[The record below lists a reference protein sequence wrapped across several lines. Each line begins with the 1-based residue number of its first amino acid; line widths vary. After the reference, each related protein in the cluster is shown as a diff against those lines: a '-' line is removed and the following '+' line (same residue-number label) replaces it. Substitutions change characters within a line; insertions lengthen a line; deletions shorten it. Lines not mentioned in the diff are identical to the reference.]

1 MLTSK
6 RAFHGI
12 PQNFYRLPA
21 LGTNPPSPTPS
32 YHAPWSS
39 NQTQPWPSQSEVAT
53 YHNKRLL
60 CQPGVEILSCQN
72 PSQQQHDAAPEP
84 HRGSFPAS
92 RRNPSG
98 LAKGACAAQAQA
110 FRAPTRRLPST
121 LWPERASKRA
131 TARPPAQDP
140 FLESALCALAAKLPC
155 DTLPPPRFAPAD
167 WNRTAALPVIPF
179 VFAMG
184 HLVEFATSPV
194 RV

>member
-92 RRNPSG
+92 RQEPLG
-98 LAKGACAAQAQA
+98 
-110 FRAPTRRLPST
+110 TR
-121 LWPERASKRA
+121 
-131 TARPPAQDP
+131 
-140 FLESALCALAAKLPC
+140 
-155 DTLPPPRFAPAD
+155 
-167 WNRTAALPVIPF
+167 
-179 VFAMG
+179 
-184 HLVEFATSPV
+184 
-194 RV
+194 

>member
-72 PSQQQHDAAPEP
+72 PSQQQ
-84 HRGSFPAS
+84 
-92 RRNPSG
+92 
-98 LAKGACAAQAQA
+98 CAAHQ
-110 FRAPTRRLPST
+110 RRCRLISSPKA
-121 LWPERASKRA
+121 ENASE
-131 TARPPAQDP
+131 D
-140 FLESALCALAAKLPC
+140 
-155 DTLPPPRFAPAD
+155 
-167 WNRTAALPVIPF
+167 
-179 VFAMG
+179 
-184 HLVEFATSPV
+184 
-194 RV
+194 

>member
-60 CQPGVEILSCQN
+60 CQPGVEILSCQ
-72 PSQQQHDAAPEP
+72 PRSWPATVCPCARAAV
-84 HRGSFPAS
+84 RSVS
-92 RRNPSG
+92 
-98 LAKGACAAQAQA
+98 
-110 FRAPTRRLPST
+110 
-121 LWPERASKRA
+121 
-131 TARPPAQDP
+131 DP
-140 FLESALCALAAKLPC
+140 KA
-155 DTLPPPRFAPAD
+155 
-167 WNRTAALPVIPF
+167 
-179 VFAMG
+179 
-184 HLVEFATSPV
+184 
-194 RV
+194 